1 MSPPSPSTHVAYT
14 IDPPSGVQIGDASTT
29 FVTDVR
35 RRRAP
40 PFRSITYTLPNAV
53 NATRRPSGE
62 SDGSRISRT
71 ITESPRVNEPF
82 ANGPRAC
89 STSALN
95 GICVVLPDGTSTRH
109 NLPRND
115 VTMAVASGVQAAVG
129 NGPTPAE
136 GGAAAPPPRPPPPP

>member
-14 IDPPSGVQIGDASTT
+14 TDPPSGVQIGDTSTT
-29 FVTDVR
+29 FVNDVR
-35 RRRAP
+35 RRGAP
-40 PFRSITYTLPNAV
+40 PFRSSTYTLPNAV

-71 ITESPRVNEPF
+71 VTESPMVNTPF
-82 ANGPRAC
+82 ASGPRAC
-89 STSALN
+89 STSTLN
-95 GICVVLPDGTSTRH
+95 GIGVVLPDGTSTRH

-129 NGPTPAE
+129 NGPTPVESVAV
-136 GGAAAPPPRPPPPP
+136 PPPRPPPAP